1 MDIHIY
7 SIYTDI
13 YLYLTYIY
21 EIKHPEREQYNHYSW
36 VIRGPLWG
44 PTDPESWRAD
54 YDQSITCAGGCKACG
69 WHLWCSLIIFD
80 CAAVATWVYFVLKNK
95 IDKKNNFL
103 KWNTPQHTHARTR
116 GEWLS
121 KWRRNH
127 CAVCVA
133 MTQQKS
139 AMTKCFAL
147 QVIEAKSAKIQTLS
161 CAHWDKE
168 WEEKIK
174 FTRLLRT

>member
-21 EIKHPEREQYNHYSW
+21 EIKHPEWEQYNHYSW

-103 KWNTPQHTHARTR
+103 KWNTPQHTHTH
-116 GEWLS
+116 GENGWVNGGGIIVQFVLQWPNRNQPWQSALHCRWLRPS
-121 KWRRNH
+121 
-127 CAVCVA
+127 
-133 MTQQKS
+133 QQKYRRS
-139 AMTKCFAL
+139 H
-147 QVIEAKSAKIQTLS
+147 VHIEIKN
-161 CAHWDKE
+161 
-168 WEEKIK
+168 EKIK